1 MKLLLLI
8 IEIVLISIACASD
21 IQKFRDAKIIP
32 DIIDDFEASK
42 MLNVTFLVPLEG
54 GAQLT
59 PNEVRS
65 EPEVSWDT
73 MEGDFYSILLT
84 DCGVHSEDVVEVRN
98 WLVMNIPG
106 SDVSKGETIAE
117 FIGAMPMEVILKNKY
132 LQESRSL
139 DFLIELRHASVR
151 FLAFPSTERKSRQH
165 GANLKSKFNG
175 WSFQSVN
182 EKTHWKIFVK
192 TYRWKLLPR

>member
-1 MKLLLLI
+1 MMKLLLLI
-8 IEIVLISIACASD
+8 IEIVIISTACASD

-65 EPEVSWDT
+65 EPEVSWDA
-73 MEGDFYSILLT
+73 MEGDFYSILMT

-132 LQESRSL
+132 FTRIT
-139 DFLIELRHASVR
+139 FTR
-151 FLAFPSTERKSRQH
+151 FFNRTQACIGTFSCFSFNRVEKSTT
-165 GANLKSKFNG
+165 
-175 WSFQSVN
+175 WSQS
-182 EKTHWKIFVK
+182 
-192 TYRWKLLPR
+192 